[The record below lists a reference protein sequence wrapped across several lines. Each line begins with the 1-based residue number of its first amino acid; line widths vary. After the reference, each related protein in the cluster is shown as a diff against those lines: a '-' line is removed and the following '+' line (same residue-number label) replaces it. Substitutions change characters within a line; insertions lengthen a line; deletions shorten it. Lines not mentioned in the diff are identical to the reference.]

1 MTVYCMIL
9 FVWNFQKKKI
19 IETDLWLAGAGSKD
33 YKHTQEN
40 LGELTEMD
48 CDDYC
53 TTLDL
58 LKISTLLT
66 MGEFYG
72 M

>member
-1 MTVYCMIL
+1 M
-9 FVWNFQKKKI
+9 
-19 IETDLWLAGAGSKD
+19 
-33 YKHTQEN
+33 
-40 LGELTEMD
+40 EMD

-58 LKISTLLT
+58 LKISILLT